1 MLVSIL
7 KVSTFVLSLLPAVLL
22 FYGLLTDQLGANPI
36 ETLTRDTGE
45 WGLRFLLITLAISP
59 LRLLTSWHALATI
72 RRMLGLY
79 AFFYACIHML
89 LYIGLDQFFN
99 LSDII
104 SDIVDRPFIL
114 VGFVSFIALIP
125 LAVTSNK
132 AMIDRMGSVLWNRL
146 HSLIYYIAIGGVVHF
161 YMLVKKDVTD
171 PVYYIIILILLLGFR
186 LYSYIRRTLFTA
198 KNTSLHHSENK

>member
-7 KVSTFVLSLLPAVLL
+7 KVTTFVLSLLPAVLL
-22 FYGLLTDQLGANPI
+22 LYGLLTDQLGPNPI
-36 ETLTRDTGE
+36 EILTRDTGE

-59 LRLLTSWHALATI
+59 LRLLTSWHALTTI

-79 AFFYACIHML
+79 AFFYASMHML

-99 LSDII
+99 LNDII

-114 VGFVSFIALIP
+114 VGFVSFMALIP

-161 YMLVKKDVTD
+161 YMLVKKDVTE

-186 LYSYIRRTLFTA
+186 LYRYIHRPLFSTKKATLHQRQ
-198 KNTSLHHSENK
+198 N

>member
-7 KVSTFVLSLLPAVLL
+7 KVTTFVLSLLPAVLL
-22 FYGLLTDQLGANPI
+22 LYGLLTDQLGPNPI
-36 ETLTRDTGE
+36 EILTRDTGE

-59 LRLLTSWHALATI
+59 LRLLTSWHALTTI

-79 AFFYACIHML
+79 AFFYASMHML
-89 LYIGLDQFFN
+89 LYIGLEQFFN
-99 LSDII
+99 LNDII

-114 VGFVSFIALIP
+114 VGFVSFMALIP

-161 YMLVKKDVTD
+161 YMLVKKDVTE

-186 LYSYIRRTLFTA
+186 LYRYIHRLLFSTKKATLHQRQ
-198 KNTSLHHSENK
+198 N

>member
-7 KVSTFVLSLLPAVLL
+7 KVTTFVLSLLPAVLL
-22 FYGLLTDQLGANPI
+22 LYGLLTDQLGPNPI
-36 ETLTRDTGE
+36 EILTRDTGE

-59 LRLLTSWHALATI
+59 LRLLTSWHALTTI

-79 AFFYACIHML
+79 AFFYASMHML

-99 LSDII
+99 LNDII

-114 VGFVSFIALIP
+114 VGFVSFMALIP

-161 YMLVKKDVTD
+161 YMLVKKDVTE

-186 LYSYIRRTLFTA
+186 LCRYIHRPLFSTKKATLHQRQ
-198 KNTSLHHSENK
+198 N